1 MNVRTLLVAG
11 IIGTATVMGGCAAT
25 RTQESAGEYASDAA
39 ITAKV
44 KAALVATKDVSA
56 LDINVET
63 FRRTV
68 QLSGFVDSQ
77 AQATRAV
84 EITRGVDGVQSVR
97 NDLRVKSAPTR

>member
-11 IIGTATVMGGCAAT
+11 IIGTATVMGGCTST

-44 KAALVATKDVSA
+44 KAALVAAKDVSA
-56 LDINVET
+56 IDVNVET

-77 AQATRAV
+77 AQSSRAA
-84 EITRGVDGVQSVR
+84 EIARGVEGVQGVR
-97 NDLRVKSAPTR
+97 NDLRVKR